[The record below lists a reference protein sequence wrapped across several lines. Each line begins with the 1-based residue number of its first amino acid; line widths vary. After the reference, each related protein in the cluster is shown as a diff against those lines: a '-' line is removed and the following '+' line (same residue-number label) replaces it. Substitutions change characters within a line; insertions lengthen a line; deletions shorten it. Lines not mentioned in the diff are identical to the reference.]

1 MTWLF
6 YYTLEFVCSFYNF
19 NNFIFIFLSKC
30 KVINIFFFV
39 ICNVR
44 LTVAMWRHILWRSKA
59 LSSVF
64 IMQISSEKNEEIKFI
79 SWRFR
84 SLDIWSAFLYG
95 LHCGRFNQMKTN
107 FMHAIFCDDFK
118 GISLSFARFLRRVKI
133 KFHLSFDLN
142 FFISNVIAE
151 NVKRLQQ
158 KKNKPQTKK
167 SE

>member
-30 KVINIFFFV
+30 KVISIFFFV

-44 LTVAMWRHILWRSKA
+44 LTVAMWRRILWR
-59 LSSVF
+59 LEVLWSVF
-64 IMQISSEKNEEIKFI
+64 IMRISSEKNEEIKFI

-142 FFISNVIAE
+142 FFYFKGNCWKCE
-151 NVKRLQQ
+151 KTPT